1 MGRLK
6 TFRKYILWI
15 IGFYIFTMFCTY
27 VGLNATYEDITA
39 KQDIPTQMEIK
50 LAQATKVNGR
60 IYGEVTSTQEND
72 LNGKYIKVEI
82 YNKSDILTATKY
94 LKIENTNYNEPKKFA
109 VNFTAESIESYTIDI
124 VDDSQ
129 KVEEEAARSE
139 ELFGDIFTKES
150 LRTIVIIGLI
160 LGIMR

>member
-72 LNGKYIKVEI
+72 LNGKY
-82 YNKSDILTATKY
+82 

-124 VDDSQ
+124 IDDSQ